1 MTPESLLF
9 LNPSLSD
16 RPRRDPAP
24 PRPEPRTSTNSA
36 KKIIQRFN
44 YQFKALAALVDEN
57 HMEQASVDQAEAMLK
72 ALETMR
78 SNLDKFDDIEFE
90 EIIIDGK
97 RYNISDTMQNWMKSI
112 FRAKDR
118 NKKREKKEERLKS
131 DKMKRLLQFSLSF
144 PTKLEDDASV
154 LAFMCHLIRMM
165 PLLPS
170 EDDQDFLDE
179 PALVSN
185 IKSNI
190 IRLEDARATAKYE
203 TLGEIIQRSNIQ
215 HKSSTEYIG
224 ICKNC
229 KLDRADHRL

>member
-1 MTPESLLF
+1 
-9 LNPSLSD
+9 
-16 RPRRDPAP
+16 
-24 PRPEPRTSTNSA
+24 
-36 KKIIQRFN
+36 
-44 YQFKALAALVDEN
+44 
-57 HMEQASVDQAEAMLK
+57 
-72 ALETMR
+72 
-78 SNLDKFDDIEFE
+78 
-90 EIIIDGK
+90 
-97 RYNISDTMQNWMKSI
+97 MQNWMKSI

-131 DKMKRLLQFSLSF
+131 DKMKRLLQFSISF

-203 TLGEIIQRSNIQ
+203 TLGEIIQYLQSMYLANPGFLRLVFKPIFSM
-215 HKSSTEYIG
+215 
-224 ICKNC
+224 KNPYNN
-229 KLDRADHRL
+229 KDEFTTLIKFRIYWHL

>member
-1 MTPESLLF
+1 MAGYSKPVKPIQEEELFNVLPTFRTDRCDVTLFSAKKKVDIDDMPGIVGNIGKIEGSLLKIDEWTNLDSREPLVPQPTPF
-9 LNPSLSD
+9 

-44 YQFKALAALVDEN
+44 YQFKALADLVDEN

-90 EIIIDGK
+90 DIIIEGK
-97 RYNISDTMQNWMKSI
+97 RYNNSDTMQTYMKSI
-112 FRAKDR
+112 FKAKDR

-131 DKMKRLLQFSLSF
+131 DKMKRLLQFSLEF

-154 LAFMCHLIRMM
+154 FGLYVSPNYDAT
-165 PLLPS
+165 PLT
-170 EDDQDFLDE
+170 F
-179 PALVSN
+179 
-185 IKSNI
+185 
-190 IRLEDARATAKYE
+190 
-203 TLGEIIQRSNIQ
+203 
-215 HKSSTEYIG
+215 
-224 ICKNC
+224 
-229 KLDRADHRL
+229 